1 MVKPNYISFFPRS
14 GPAAPLSPPITRQF
28 VPTSSGKLE
37 LLCAE
42 PPLSYHGTRKTPL
55 FFAHGGCGSAAVWI
69 PFMTFFSQQH
79 NIPCY
84 AVSYRGHGASWY
96 PSYLR
101 MYFSGR
107 RTLASDLA
115 AGIKYAEEMERKI
128 RGGEE
133 VQVVLIAHSNGGGLS
148 QTMLGEG
155 IGDVSVKGY
164 ALLGATPS
172 MGS

>member
-1 MVKPNYISFFPRS
+1 
-14 GPAAPLSPPITRQF
+14 
-28 VPTSSGKLE
+28 
-37 LLCAE
+37 
-42 PPLSYHGTRKTPL
+42 
-55 FFAHGGCGSAAVWI
+55 
-69 PFMTFFSQQH
+69 MTFFSQQH

-107 RTLASDLA
+107 RTLARDLA
-115 AGIKYAEEMERKI
+115 SAVKYV
-128 RGGEE
+128 EE
-133 VQVVLIAHSNGGGLS
+133 VEKKLRGDDVHVVLIAHSNGGGLS

-155 IGDVSVKGY
+155 IGNVTVQGY